1 MKTLIDLGSIPLVNN
16 LKLNNVESF
25 NSKRYPL
32 KVVID
37 ENLIMRLDYQAD
49 ASEMFDE
56 YLYRSDISEPYKQHC
71 KRMWYDIRHYIYGVV
86 PFAKPKDTPVVV
98 DIGGNDGTLLKC
110 FRSQNNLEIF
120 GELKL
125 INVDASSTFAED
137 NKNEGI
143 EYIKSFWGDV
153 KLEKKANLIISTN
166 VFQHNSDVHKFLK
179 GIKEN
184 LNGVWILEFP
194 YFLRSVQTNQFD
206 QIYHEHYYYWLI
218 TPLVKL
224 FSEYGLNIIQ
234 ISEHNI
240 HGGTMRIISTNKDIG
255 GHTSS
260 SITRYLE
267 EESKFDFDSWGNKI
281 NAKLLKDKTFL
292 TNISRQAK
300 VACFGAAA
308 KGCVYLN
315 CLDPDFVNNQIMYV
329 VDDTPH
335 KQDKYIPG
343 TKLQV
348 VNREILYR
356 DQPDYL
362 IIMAHNFKDY
372 IIKSLRP
379 HYKGKILVLIPEI
392 EIYD

>member
-16 LKLNNVESF
+16 LKSNNVDSF
-25 NSKRYPL
+25 NAKRYPL
-32 KVVID
+32 KVVAD
-37 ENLIMRLDYQAD
+37 ENLTMRLDYQAD

-56 YLYRSDISEPYKQHC
+56 YLYRSGISEPYKQHC
-71 KRMWYDIRHYIYGVV
+71 KRMWYDVRHYIYGAV
-86 PFAKPKDTPVVV
+86 PFIKPSDNPVVV

-110 FRSQNNLEIF
+110 FKSQCNSKVL

-137 NKNEGI
+137 NKSEGI
-143 EYIKSFWGDV
+143 EYIKSFWGDI

-179 GIKEN
+179 GIQEN
-184 LNGVWILEFP
+184 LDGVWVLEFP

-218 TPLVKL
+218 TPLAKL
-224 FSEYGLNIIQ
+224 FSEYGLNIID
-234 ISEHNI
+234 ISEHDI
-240 HGGTMRIISTNKDIG
+240 HGGTIRIISTNKNVG
-255 GHTSS
+255 GHS
-260 SITRYLE
+260 SIINKYLK

-281 NAKLLKDKTFL
+281 NAKLLQDKLFL
-292 TNISRQAK
+292 SNISIQARI
-300 VACFGAAA
+300 ACFGAAA

-315 CLDPDFVNNQIMYV
+315 CLDPDFVNKHIMYV

-335 KQDKYIPG
+335 KQGKYVPG

-348 VNREILYR
+348 VDRETLYR
-356 DQPDYL
+356 DQPEYL

-379 HYKGKILVLIPEI
+379 HYKGKIIVLIPDI
-392 EIYD
+392 EIHD